1 MHACMRAT
9 IVPLRPVAFATQH
22 IVAPTALSSRFSLG
36 HAHEAHHCPCRRP
49 RAFLATPAS
58 LLSRPSDF
66 LGARLP
72 TTRTHALA
80 TPATAPP
87 TFKSATKMAAQTDA
101 LTRVRVLLAVA
112 DGSEEIEAATVADV
126 LVRAGAAVT
135 IAAAGGRRA
144 VRMSRGLVVEADAL
158 VEDVARDHRDYDL
171 VVLPGGMPGAEH
183 LRDCKQLETL
193 LRAAAADPEGP
204 VIGAICAAPAVVLA
218 HYGLLGSR
226 DATCYPAPKFVQMLH
241 HLSEGDV
248 VVSADRRFIT
258 SRGPATAMPFA
269 LALVE
274 RLYGK
279 PLADKLSKELL
290 LTV

>member
-1 MHACMRAT
+1 
-9 IVPLRPVAFATQH
+9 
-22 IVAPTALSSRFSLG
+22 
-36 HAHEAHHCPCRRP
+36 
-49 RAFLATPAS
+49 
-58 LLSRPSDF
+58 
-66 LGARLP
+66 
-72 TTRTHALA
+72 
-80 TPATAPP
+80 
-87 TFKSATKMAAQTDA
+87 MAAQSDA
-101 LTRVRVLLAVA
+101 PPRVRVLLAVA

-135 IAAAGGRRA
+135 IAAVGGRRA

-218 HYGLLGSR
+218 HYGLIGNR

-241 HLSEGDV
+241 HISEGDV